1 MPNNESYLKD
11 IFKISVSSTELNLP
25 NKKQFFNKLMKESE
39 TEGRQASNVTG
50 YQSNNLD
57 IKDPIYRDFIHGVE
71 SQAKQLARDIN
82 IVDNLVVENF
92 WLNINYFKDSNSVHC
107 HPGGVFS
114 GVYYVKVPEHSGD
127 IVFMNPTHDYMDF
140 YWHNFIIKGFNN
152 YNGTEF
158 NVVPYT
164 DQLLIF
170 PSWLKHYVKPNL
182 NHELRLSISFNL
194 GVKDERPL

>member
-1 MPNNESYLKD
+1 
-11 IFKISVSSTELNLP
+11 
-25 NKKQFFNKLMKESE
+25 
-39 TEGRQASNVTG
+39 
-50 YQSNNLD
+50 
-57 IKDPIYRDFIHGVE
+57 
-71 SQAKQLARDIN
+71 
-82 IVDNLVVENF
+82 
-92 WLNINYFKDSNSVHC
+92 
-107 HPGGVFS
+107 
-114 GVYYVKVPEHSGD
+114 
-127 IVFMNPTHDYMDF
+127 MNPTHDYMDF